1 MNLSEQ
7 PPVAEEAS
15 NGVEAVSLDA
25 QLEAMTAERDR
36 HAKDKIE
43 LITKASALSKE
54 LETARAELSAA
65 AEEKAKAVAAA
76 IAEHEGVVAHRDRLS
91 AELDALRA
99 ELSAAHGAKEK
110 AAVLAAQAS
119 AEIAHLKDRLAAAG
133 SPDPLVVLAD
143 YAQEKLKLAVAWTRS
158 KIPEGHAA
166 LPWFDRIVEGAATA
180 GRLSAEFL
188 RWLAPRLV
196 EAYQWAKPRALE
208 LYAKA
213 KSEIETRLKQS

>member
-7 PPVAEEAS
+7 PPVPEEAS
-15 NGVEAVSLDA
+15 NGVEAASLDA
-25 QLEAMTAERDR
+25 QLEAIKAERDR
-36 HAKDKIE
+36 HASDKIE

-54 LETARAELSAA
+54 LDAAHAQLSAA
-65 AEEKAKAVAAA
+65 AEEKDKAVSAVVAERDGAA
-76 IAEHEGVVAHRDRLS
+76 AHRDRLS

-99 ELSAAHGAKEK
+99 ELASAHGAREK

-119 AEIAHLKDRLAAAG
+119 TEIAYLKERLAAAG
-133 SPDPLVVLAD
+133 SPDPLIVFAD
-143 YAQEKLKLAVAWTRS
+143 FAREKTIAAVAWTRA

-166 LPWFDRIVEGAATA
+166 LPWFDRFIEAATTA
-180 GRLSAEFL
+180 GKLTASFL
-188 RWLAPRLV
+188 RWLAPRIV
-196 EAYQWAKPRALE
+196 EAYNWAKPRVLE